1 VIKDSFETSGNICY
15 RASASR
21 RLIRLALYRPAR
33 VAIAI
38 LAFVGC
44 LNFASTERARAQE
57 PMSCK
62 DKCQSVENLC
72 HNQGGT
78 DEMCAYD
85 KKECLEKCDEKK

>member
-15 RASASR
+15 RASASCR
-21 RLIRLALYRPAR
+21 FIRLVLASAV
-33 VAIAI
+33 VA
-38 LAFVGC
+38 FGC
-44 LNFASTERARAQE
+44 LNFASIERARAEQAQTL
-57 PMSCK
+57 SCK
-62 DKCQSVENLC
+62 DKCQSVENAC